1 MILLVRGKEEPR
13 EYPPYVKSIALF
25 SAVPNVA
32 REDLAGLRADY
43 VVVMS
48 PLVVD
53 IAERI
58 GAGDAFRSLV
68 EGAQCTICV
77 GPSTRLR
84 VGRCVVPRR
93 YSSRGVEAILD
104 TLELGEVLVLR
115 SAHGSPLK
123 TSHRYREVHVYRL
136 EPSREAQEELRRW
149 LPEASAVIVTSPM
162 VASALVNIAEAGRA
176 ALPLVVAIGEATSA
190 VLRAHEIPHLIPE
203 KYTIDEAISLARRML
218 GVDTR

>member
-1 MILLVRGKEEPR
+1 MILLVRGKEESR

-48 PLVVD
+48 SLVVD
-53 IAERI
+53 IAEKI

-77 GPSTRLR
+77 GPSTKLR

-93 YSSRGVEAILD
+93 YSSRGVENLLD
-104 TLELGEVLVLR
+104 SLEPGEVVVLR
-115 SAHGSPLK
+115 SAHGSPLR

-136 EPSREAQEELRRW
+136 ELSREAQEELRRR

-162 VASALVNIAEAGRA
+162 VASALISIAEDERV
-176 ALPLVVAIGEATSA
+176 ALPSVVAIGEATAA
-190 VLRAHEIPHLIPE
+190 VLRAHGIPHSAPE
-203 KYTIDEAISLARRML
+203 RYTIDAAIDLARRML
-218 GVDTR
+218 GMDGP